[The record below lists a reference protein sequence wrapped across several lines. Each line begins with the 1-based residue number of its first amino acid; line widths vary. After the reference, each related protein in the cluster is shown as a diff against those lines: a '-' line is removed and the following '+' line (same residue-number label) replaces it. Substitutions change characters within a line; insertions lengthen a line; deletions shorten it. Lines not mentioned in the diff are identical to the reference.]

1 MFSVFLTSSLPSA
14 SLFPVNVTGE
24 EKQMD
29 EGQSVI
35 GLMHALPCY
44 FVFSD
49 AKGCFLST
57 YVVTIIGTSDYYHNL
72 GQCHEFQGFE
82 VETL

>member
-1 MFSVFLTSSLPSA
+1 MFSVFLTSSLPST

-24 EKQMD
+24 EEQMD

-49 AKGCFLST
+49 VKGCFLST
-57 YVVTIIGTSDYYHNL
+57 YVVQLLGPVITIIILVNAMNSKAL
-72 GQCHEFQGFE
+72 K
-82 VETL
+82 